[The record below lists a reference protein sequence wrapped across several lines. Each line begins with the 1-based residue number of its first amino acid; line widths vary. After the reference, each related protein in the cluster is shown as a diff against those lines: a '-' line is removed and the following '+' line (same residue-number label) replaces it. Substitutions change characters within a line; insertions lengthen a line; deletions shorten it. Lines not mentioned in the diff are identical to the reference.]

1 MIDEIIQLEWE
12 QFDKVQ
18 NVGGRANCQDDFKT
32 FYIMRHS
39 QFALWSAATLAS
51 YKQDLEEANAI
62 GRNLITEKYAHM
74 MASTAPEEYAQI
86 KDRLPIPDE
95 KTQAII
101 EAVVAIE
108 VGWMEDFYAR
118 HPELKDKA
126 RYIHQSEDDLE
137 HTSSE
142 TYLRGELM
150 TYSGTTLARYARDV
164 IDYYHRG
171 ENMIEKTV
179 ENELKAY
186 GYQL

>member
-1 MIDEIIQLEWE
+1 MIDEIIQLEWD

-39 QFALWSAATLAS
+39 QYVLWSKETLAS
-51 YKQDLEEANAI
+51 YKRDLEEANKI

-74 MASTAPEEYAQI
+74 MASTAKEEYEKI
-86 KDRLPIPDE
+86 KDKLPIPDE
-95 KTQAII
+95 QTQAII
-101 EAVVAIE
+101 DALVEIE
-108 VGWMEDFYAR
+108 VAWMEEFYSK
-118 HPELKDKA
+118 HPELKEKA
-126 RYIHQSEDDLE
+126 RYIHKNEDDLE

-150 TYSGTTLARYARDV
+150 TYSGETLAKYARDV
-164 IDYYHRG
+164 VGYYQRG

-179 ENELKAY
+179 ENELRAY
-186 GYQL
+186 GYEI